1 MTTKLTITATSILE
15 TKPITFDFLIYP
27 VHYNQLPQYDEL
39 QKNYFC
45 CIRRPTYFTI
55 VTWLWTSILKASNF
69 NTIPFL
75 TNLTKQLHDDFKVE
89 YREEG
94 APLRPDDTLI

>member
-1 MTTKLTITATSILE
+1 MTTKLTITATSIL
-15 TKPITFDFLIYP
+15 KQKNITFDFLIYP
-27 VHYNQLPQYDEL
+27 VHYNQLPLQYDEL

-45 CIRRPTYFTI
+45 CIRGQLISQLLLDYG
-55 VTWLWTSILKASNF
+55 TSILKASNF

-89 YREEG
+89 YREG
-94 APLRPDDTLI
+94 APLDTDVLI